1 MKIPEAYIEYLVHFH
16 GDRDYFECHELLE
29 EHWKLTDI
37 KNRHSVWVGLIQL
50 AVSQYHYRRSN
61 IVGAIRLMKK
71 ALNNLIENKNILITL
86 KIDVNDL
93 FNKMNTQLTRMKNNE
108 EYESI
113 NIKINDERLLTIC
126 KSKCKELGFRW
137 GEQNAGDDYTIIHR
151 HAVRDRT
158 SIEMERYLSAITKR
172 LKRERK
178 LQLKN

>member
-93 FNKMNTQLTRMKNNE
+93 FNKMNT
-108 EYESI
+108 
-113 NIKINDERLLTIC
+113 
-126 KSKCKELGFRW
+126 
-137 GEQNAGDDYTIIHR
+137 
-151 HAVRDRT
+151 
-158 SIEMERYLSAITKR
+158 
-172 LKRERK
+172 
-178 LQLKN
+178 